1 MDRRLLLLS
10 GDRGPGYMG
19 LRLLGMHM
27 RIGLVLSCLLTL
39 YMRIGTGMGTGYRLA
54 KVHKGHSLVL
64 SAKGTRKPR
73 SVQWVFFRRAVPLAP
88 GALVV
93 TWVELTV
100 R

>member
-27 RIGLVLSCLLTL
+27 RIG
-39 YMRIGTGMGTGYRLA
+39 TGMGTGWL
-54 KVHKGHSLVL
+54 KSIKGTASFYVI

-73 SVQWVFFRRAVPLAP
+73 SVQWVFFRREVPSAP
-88 GALVV
+88 GALLV

>member
-27 RIGLVLSCLLTL
+27 RIG
-39 YMRIGTGMGTGYRLA
+39 TGMGTRLA

>member
-1 MDRRLLLLS
+1 
-10 GDRGPGYMG
+10 MG

-27 RIGLVLSCLLTL
+27 RIG
-39 YMRIGTGMGTGYRLA
+39 TGMGTGRL
-54 KVHKGHSLVL
+54 KGTASFYVL

-73 SVQWVFFRRAVPLAP
+73 SVQWVFFRREVPSAP
-88 GALVV
+88 GALLV